1 MAGLLLK
8 IDLFE
13 PDQERTTEW
22 PFSSAIVCD
31 AVDKWVDDAEIK
43 LGETDRKGRTM
54 DNKKVTQFLNVVEKL
69 MKHSVQVELDTRRGK
84 VMHGVPRAV
93 SSDDQTGSWRKATLT
108 RGRFRR
114 TPSRNGCSLRARRPF
129 SRSTEKP
136 EALRV
141 ALLHYAQFFLGAELK
156 DTLLSLHR
164 AAAANGES
172 LQWLAARTAILGNF
186 ARAAPR
192 FFLSSRLPI
201 GVRSR

>member
-43 LGETDRKGRTM
+43 LGETDKKGRKM

-84 VMHGVPRAV
+84 AMHGVPRVV
-93 SSDDQTGSWRKATLT
+93 SSTDQTGSWRSHFDKRPLSQDAIQERLLSTSAKAVLAIH
-108 RGRFRR
+108 R
-114 TPSRNGCSLRARRPF
+114 
-129 SRSTEKP
+129 

-156 DTLLSLHR
+156 DTLLALHASQGR
-164 AAAANGES
+164 SGE
-172 LQWLAARTAILGNF
+172 R
-186 ARAAPR
+186 
-192 FFLSSRLPI
+192 
-201 GVRSR
+201 